1 MSTMSPTLLLQS
13 VSVAL
18 ILRHLYMRDVVVP
31 VGLQVGREAD
41 LTLLTEVAREG
52 ILKSSLATVQNAT
65 KSMLAVTYP
74 GAGTETVGV
83 THFDGFLALR
93 VETCRKRR
101 SPSICRPLRWCR
113 FSGLLCAVLRPQGL
127 ALLTIPYLDLAH
139 FFRST
144 GSAIFKKTSFNL
156 LDLESRS
163 AELFDNRCDSAK
175 SAVMAPVP

>member
-1 MSTMSPTLLLQS
+1 
-13 VSVAL
+13 
-18 ILRHLYMRDVVVP
+18 MRDFVVP

-41 LTLLTEVAREG
+41 LTLLTEVAGEG
-52 ILKSSLATVQNAT
+52 ILISSLATVQDAN

-113 FSGLLCAVLRPQGL
+113 FSGLLVRRPP
-127 ALLTIPYLDLAH
+127 ATRASPI
-139 FFRST
+139 R
-144 GSAIFKKTSFNL
+144 
-156 LDLESRS
+156 
-163 AELFDNRCDSAK
+163 
-175 SAVMAPVP
+175 